1 MLAPAASRR
10 RLLLAASSAAA
21 LLFCASLLAVLRPHA
36 AASSQLSATRFFG
49 RVSPDLARLMS
60 EGNDSQEDSAAPP
73 PSSSSSSSNF
83 YSDVSRTLGRLM
95 AKRGV
100 LAEDAAELSDASPA
114 LRVPVAVPQQL
125 PYDEAVTLGTPISTG
140 EFQRAVAA
148 VRRARHIGPEVQLC
162 HACVRAAAAAAKAKA
177 AAAAAAAKAK
187 AAAAKA
193 TAAADAQNR
202 LEKAAE
208 EKLRTLRRKQRADA
222 AAAAAELARQRSLIA
237 RLQVGRPHPSH
248 THPHPRFSS
257 HAARAGRRQLPPL
270 RAAARESQPLAR
282 VASTLAKLLTCVCA
296 FQMQDALRQARAQ
309 AQLQQLRDAAAVARA
324 SRQLKT
330 GQRFEQRRLRGAS
343 AVE

>member
-1 MLAPAASRR
+1 
-10 RLLLAASSAAA
+10 
-21 LLFCASLLAVLRPHA
+21 
-36 AASSQLSATRFFG
+36 
-49 RVSPDLARLMS
+49 
-60 EGNDSQEDSAAPP
+60 
-73 PSSSSSSSNF
+73 
-83 YSDVSRTLGRLM
+83 M

-100 LAEDAAELSDASPA
+100 LAEDAAELRDASPA

-125 PYDEAVTLGTPISTG
+125 PYDEAVTLGTPISASA
-140 EFQRAVAA
+140 FQRAVAA
-148 VRRARHIGPEVQLC
+148 VRRAGHIGAEVQVC

-177 AAAAAAAKAK
+177 AAAAAASKAKAAAAAAKAK
-187 AAAAKA
+187 AAAAAAKA
-193 TAAADAQNR
+193 KAAADAKNR

-208 EKLRTLRRKQRADA
+208 EKLRTLQRKQRVDA

-237 RLQVGRPHPSH
+237 RLQVARPQPSH
-248 THPHPRFSS
+248 THLHPRFSS